1 MNSYSAVNSY
11 ASVKVH
17 SGVESASP
25 HRLIQML
32 FEGALERIAQA
43 KGAISQKQFARKG
56 ELISK
61 AAAIVGGL
69 QGDGWQGAKVGLL
82 GHVGSLGCRESQIL
96 GLRVSDARPGGIGL
110 IEMRGHVL
118 QPLLLNIL
126 VEVQV
131 QAAIDDALDMAFQV
145 GPLSRALADQPDDI
159 RIRAAVAVRV
169 SIGAW
174 SAGATE

>member
-43 KGAISQKQFARKG
+43 KGAIVQKQYERKG
-56 ELISK
+56 ELINK

-69 QGDGWQGAKVGLL
+69 QGSLNDTEGGALAANLDSLYDYIIRRLTQANYENSLEQLDECARLL
-82 GHVGSLGCRESQIL
+82 GEVKTAW
-96 GLRVSDARPGGIGL
+96 DAIAKD
-110 IEMRGHVL
+110 V
-118 QPLLLNIL
+118 
-126 VEVQV
+126 
-131 QAAIDDALDMAFQV
+131 
-145 GPLSRALADQPDDI
+145 
-159 RIRAAVAVRV
+159 
-169 SIGAW
+169 
-174 SAGATE
+174 

>member
-69 QGDGWQGAKVGLL
+69 QG
-82 GHVGSLGCRESQIL
+82 SLNDNE
-96 GLRVSDARPGGIGL
+96 GG
-110 IEMRGHVL
+110 
-118 QPLLLNIL
+118 
-126 VEVQV
+126 
-131 QAAIDDALDMAFQV
+131 
-145 GPLSRALADQPDDI
+145 ALAANLDSLYDYII
-159 RIRAAVAVRV
+159 RRLTQANYEN
-169 SIGAW
+169 SIEQLDECSRLLSEIKSAW
-174 SAGATE
+174 DAIGNTI